1 VAENTK
7 KCPLCPTFPYLQIK
21 LAVWG
26 LFESKVANL
35 DI

>member
-1 VAENTK
+1 VS
-7 KCPLCPTFPYLQIK
+7 TFPYLQIE